1 MKNHAIFAF
10 CGVSLMAMAASA
22 GAQTMSA
29 SVPAK
34 APAETESLAA
44 DEIIV
49 TARRK
54 DESLQDVPLTVNA
67 VKAEELAKLNIRR
80 FEDISTVVPGLTLA
94 TNANGIGG
102 TASVRGVNYDVNAS
116 GNNGTIEFYYNDAP
130 ISAGNLFQA
139 MFDVGQIEL
148 LRGPQGTLRG
158 RASPS
163 GSMTVTT
170 HRASLQ
176 DIGGYVTATGT
187 SIGGINANGAIGV
200 PLVKDVLA
208 IRIAGIVDEN
218 ESNRVKSVNNGTNPY
233 SRTKGGRITA
243 RFEPTD
249 TLSFDAGYQKLIQKV
264 RNFDQVESLRA
275 TDPSAAASPTF
286 IDGNDRLAVED
297 TPRRFRQQFDNL
309 NLRGQWAFAGQKLNY
324 VGERNKQ
331 KFDVFAPSDTGDVFG
346 PAFPAFL
353 QGYGQQTN
361 SRAKTWAHE
370 LRLSSEEQIFGM
382 LDYIVGAFYQKGDF
396 PTTLTTPTPV
406 LFGLPSTTVGGIINL
421 TPVARG
427 GGSKE
432 KSAFGNLT
440 LHLGEATEI
449 SGGLRYI
456 DYKANGSLSVAG
468 SVLAAAAENTD
479 ENTVIYSG
487 SVKHRFSD
495 DFMVYG
501 NVGSSWRP
509 PVTATGDFS
518 LARSARETS
527 FVNLTP
533 EKSKSYELGF
543 KSSFMEKRL
552 RLNVSAYHQDYKN
565 YPYRSS
571 SGVFFVNT
579 TANTTTTPISLV
591 QSVSSFNFVAAVPV
605 KVDGVEAEAS
615 FKIMDR
621 WDIGANGSY
630 ARSKI
635 KNGVIPCNDYFPRD
649 GKPDSASTVPTVAQI
664 QTATGGD
671 TISACAVSLR
681 ASLAPLW
688 SGTVTS
694 EYSVPLTPGID
705 GYLRGLL
712 SYYGKSQNDPTNAVD
727 DVKAYA
733 LLNLYAGIRSPDG
746 AWEMSLYGKNITKT
760 ERVLSRT
767 PTALTATYNIG
778 RTGAIGSSTYRGIT
792 YTAPREFGLNLRYA
806 FGSR

>member
-1 MKNHAIFAF
+1 MKSIKFIELLAGTSLAMIAAGAAHAQTAP
-10 CGVSLMAMAASA
+10 AAEAAS
-22 GAQTMSA
+22 SID
-29 SVPAK
+29 
-34 APAETESLAA
+34 

-49 TARRK
+49 TARRRE
-54 DESLQDVPLTVNA
+54 ESLQDVPITINA

-80 FEDISTVVPGLTLA
+80 FEDISTIVPGLTLA
-94 TNANGIGG
+94 NNANGIGA

-139 MFDVGQIEL
+139 MFDIGQIEL

-176 DIGGYVTATGT
+176 DIGGYMTATGT
-187 SIGGINANGAIGV
+187 SIGGINVNGALGV
-200 PLVKDVLA
+200 PLVKDMLA
-208 IRIAGIVDEN
+208 IRIAGIVDNN
-218 ESNRVKSVNNGTNPY
+218 EGSRVKKATNGTDPY
-233 SRTKGGRITA
+233 SRTKGGRVTA

-249 TLSFDAGYQKLIQKV
+249 TLSFNGSYQKLVQ
-264 RNFDQVESLRA
+264 RLHSYDQVESLQA
-275 TDPSAAASPTF
+275 TNPSAAASRIF
-286 IDGNDRLAVED
+286 IDGNDRRAIED
-297 TPRRFRQQFDNL
+297 APRRIRQEFENYNL
-309 NLRGQWAFAGQKLNY
+309 QAQWAFAGQKLNY

-331 KFDVFAPSDTGDVFG
+331 HFYSVQISDTGDFFG
-346 PAFPAFL
+346 PTFPAFL
-353 QGYGQQTN
+353 QGYGQVTN
-361 SRAKTWAHE
+361 SNSKTWAHE
-370 LRLSSEEQIFGM
+370 VRLSSEEQIAGIF
-382 LDYIVGAFYQKGDF
+382 DYIVGAFYQKGDF
-396 PTTLTTPTPV
+396 PTNLTSPTPV
-406 LFGLPSTTVGGIINL
+406 LFGLPSPTVAGIIVQ
-421 TPVARG
+421 TPIVRG
-427 GGSKE
+427 GGNKE

-440 LHLGEATEI
+440 AHLGEATEI

-456 DYKANGSLSVAG
+456 DYKATGSLSVSG
-468 SVLAAAAENTD
+468 NVLAAAAENTD

-518 LARSARETS
+518 LARSARENG
-527 FVNLTP
+527 FVNLPP

-571 SGVFFVNT
+571 SGVFYINT

-591 QSVSSFNFVAAVPV
+591 QSVNTFNFVAAVPV
-605 KVDGVEAEAS
+605 KVDGIEAEAS
-615 FKIMDR
+615 FKVMDR
-621 WDIGANGSY
+621 WDIGVNGSY

-635 KNGVIPCNDYFPRD
+635 KGGVIPCNDYFPTD
-649 GKPDSASTVPTVAQI
+649 GKPDSVSTVPTVAQI
-664 QTATGGD
+664 RAATGGD
-671 TISACAVSLR
+671 TIAACAVSQR
-681 ASLAPLW
+681 ASLAPPF

-694 EYSVPLTPGID
+694 EYSMPISSMVD

-733 LLNLYAGIRSPDG
+733 LLNLFAGIRSSSG
-746 AWEMSLYGKNITKT
+746 AWEVSIYGKNITKT
-760 ERVLSRT
+760 ERVLSRSPT
-767 PTALTATYNIG
+767 PLTTTYNIG
-778 RTGAIGSSTYRGIT
+778 ATGAIGSSGYRGIT
-792 YTAPREFGLNLRYA
+792 FTQPREFGLNIRYA